1 MFGKLGEQMRR
12 KLNQNGLIGTIAA
25 IGMGIVAAGTIG
37 SIIVTGSTNA
47 ILGLLRQ
54 IAIWLDTLV
63 FTIAS
68 WAYGIFYELSASSLL
83 SSLNLASASQRLY
96 TLLGIFMLFRLAF
109 SFVKYIVNPDDME

>member
-1 MFGKLGEQMRR
+1 MRR

-25 IGMGIVAAGTIG
+25 IGMGIVAAASIG

-68 WAYGIFYELSASSLL
+68 WA
-83 SSLNLASASQRLY
+83 
-96 TLLGIFMLFRLAF
+96 
-109 SFVKYIVNPDDME
+109 